1 MTQTT
6 LSHSLT
12 FMFKDEDWFWKVSLG
27 ALALLLVAAG
37 IGYFFVI
44 GYHVETVRRCRKH
57 EPALPDWNPLSP
69 LWRSGLRV
77 GSAMLCYSALA
88 SACLAAVHLTGV
100 FAIAMGI
107 VVTHTIVLPF
117 VILSFLQ
124 GESLKSCFALHAMGA
139 MINSNRRSAVQV
151 TSAGFCI
158 FMTVFCFGWMALI
171 VGWPFF
177 IFWGML
183 ATAAFTASL
192 APALESTEAVSR

>member
-12 FMFKDEDWFWKVSLG
+12 FMFKDEDWFWKVLLG

-124 GESLKSCFALHAMGA
+124 GESLKSCFALHA
-139 MINSNRRSAVQV
+139 
-151 TSAGFCI
+151 
-158 FMTVFCFGWMALI
+158 VFCFGWMALI